1 MIRKIQEYFIYFI
14 LYSIIGWCYEVF
26 LEVFI
31 YRWGFSNRGVMFGP
45 YCIVYGFGALL
56 LIFLLSKLKKKK
68 MKIKNINI
76 TPIIMFISI
85 VIITTIVELIAS
97 YIMEFTSGSWLWDYT
112 RFSFNFEGRICLL
125 NSCLFGVG
133 GVVLIH
139 FINPTIYPLLDM
151 LPNNVL
157 IIIGISLM
165 VIFLIDLSVSI
176 KTLHEIKIS
185 SN

>member
-1 MIRKIQEYFIYFI
+1 
-14 LYSIIGWCYEVF
+14 
-26 LEVFI
+26 
-31 YRWGFSNRGVMFGP
+31 
-45 YCIVYGFGALL
+45 
-56 LIFLLSKLKKKK
+56 
-68 MKIKNINI
+68 MK
-76 TPIIMFISI
+76 
-85 VIITTIVELIAS
+85 
-97 YIMEFTSGSWLWDYT
+97 
-112 RFSFNFEGRICLL
+112 FNFEGRICLL

-165 VIFLIDLSVSI
+165 VIFIIDLSVSI

-185 SN
+185 SNEYSDHDATEEIKFLVREKIKKGSFFITRLLNAFPSIGGKNMKKVINLKKFTNEIRIRLKQQNKNKD